1 MLNDKQIKLA
11 RIEPKAFL
19 EQFRLLRARYENEL
33 DRVNFWQNCEVGKEY
48 CVACIA
54 RAHKLVSLEAD
65 IANLLD
71 TVEIKEDYRLF
82 LHLRFIACLSMSEVS
97 AKMLITRRWAQR
109 LQNRALLAFAQ
120 SV

>member
-1 MLNDKQIKLA
+1 MLNDKQIELA
-11 RIEPKAFL
+11 RTEPKAFL
-19 EQFRLLRARYENEL
+19 EQFRLLRVRYENEL
-33 DRVNFWQNCEVGKEY
+33 DRVNFWQNCE
-48 CVACIA
+48 ACIA
-54 RAHKLVSLEAD
+54 RARRLVSLEAD

-82 LHLRFIACLSMSEVS
+82 MHLRFIACLSMSEVS
-97 AKMLITRRWAQR
+97 ARMLITRRWAQR